1 MNSIVKLGLNLFAI
15 CAVAALLLGITNQ
28 VTAPVI
34 ADRNIQ
40 SNNESRQIVLPDAN
54 EFIQISDSKYKNID
68 GIISEVYEGKNGSET
83 IGYTI
88 KVLPK
93 GYGGPIEL
101 IVGILKDGT
110 VSGIN
115 IGSMSETPGLGAKAS
130 DSSFKDQFKG
140 KQTTE
145 LILIKGNPSEEN
157 EVSAI
162 SGATITSSAITDGV
176 NIAIELFNSYL
187 SK

>member
-1 MNSIVKLGLNLFAI
+1 MNSIVKLGLNLFII

-28 VTAPVI
+28 VTEPVI
-34 ADRNIQ
+34 ANRNIQ

-54 EFIQISDSKYKNID
+54 EFILVSDDEYKNID

-88 KVLPK
+88 KVIPK

-101 IVGILKDGT
+101 IVGILNDGT
-110 VSGIN
+110 ISAIN

-130 DSSFKDQFKG
+130 DSNFKDQFKG
-140 KQTTE
+140 KQTSE
-145 LILIKGNPSEEN
+145 LILIKGNTSEKN

-162 SGATITSSAITDGV
+162 SGATITSSAVTDGV
-176 NIAIELFNSYL
+176 NVAIDLFNSYL